1 MRSLTVKAFVVP
13 RFHLSRCLAR
23 VWPQPLMPRTRS
35 PRRPGDDDQAL
46 NMARSG
52 RQLRRPVPGAAPSLY
67 PQLKTSNI
75 LLE

>member
-1 MRSLTVKAFVVP
+1 
-13 RFHLSRCLAR
+13 
-23 VWPQPLMPRTRS
+23 MPRTRS

-52 RQLRRPVPGAAPSLY
+52 RQLRRPVPEAPLSVY
-67 PQLKTSNI
+67 PQLKTSNL